1 MSQEIPERHE
11 IDVVAP
17 PHARLVARTDGAG
30 TLVRIVAVDPA
41 EAIAAAGASAAND
54 ATEPSVPEARLALSV
69 DLVAAALARLGEL
82 RSVGNLR
89 SALLTFDGA
98 VMAIGRDERDR
109 SVVVI
114 GDAHATPG
122 LVLSHLHRA
131 LAKNGAPP
139 EGR

>member
-1 MSQEIPERHE
+1 MPQEIPERHE

-41 EAIAAAGASAAND
+41 EASAAIAAND
-54 ATEPSVPEARLALSV
+54 ATAGSAPEARLALSV

-98 VMAIGRDERDR
+98 VMAIGRDENDR
-109 SVVVI
+109 SLVVI
-114 GDAHATPG
+114 GDANATPG
-122 LVLSHLHRA
+122 LVLSHLYRA